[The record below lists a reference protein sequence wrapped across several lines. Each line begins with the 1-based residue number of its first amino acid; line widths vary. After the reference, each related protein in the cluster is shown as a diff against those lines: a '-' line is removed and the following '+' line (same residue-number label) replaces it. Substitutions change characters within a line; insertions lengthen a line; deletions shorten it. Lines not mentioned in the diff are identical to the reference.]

1 MRSYVFLSIAILFLL
16 MQGCASN
23 LQKEMAVDRFLPEDS
38 FDSAIE
44 ELRSN
49 EKAFGKNSR
58 LLYLMNMGALL
69 HYAGCFEESN
79 RYLQEAYD
87 LADELYTKSISRMV
101 ASVVSPN
108 VAPYYGE
115 DYERV
120 MISTFMA
127 LNYFRLG
134 ALEDALV
141 EARKINK
148 DLELLTDKYEGK
160 DKYKDDAFS
169 HYLAGLIQE
178 AGGETNDAFIS
189 YVQAYNA
196 YRGYEKM
203 FGVGVPDE
211 LKRDILRLA
220 LKLGFKDKYDYFV
233 KEFGEEYTP
242 QDSDSKNDGEIV
254 VVAYTGLAPLKREI
268 SISHTGVD
276 SEGKTHTFQIQL
288 PELVERPS
296 AISAVRVKY
305 REAVGQN
312 VLEVD
317 RDEYSKTNDV
327 QVGRT
332 YRDEGGGFRAEIKRD
347 GSSGYTYAFLAQ
359 DIVRISAKNMKDKQP
374 WLIAQAWAAALA
386 KYAASEKLKKKTK
399 GENFLGNVVK
409 SVFIDSALEEV
420 TRADIRC
427 WRTIPARIHLARLRI
442 PSGRY
447 DLCVEFLDNSGNTLS
462 RRCSYGVEVVKGTK
476 TLNFFYEFH

>member
-1 MRSYVFLSIAILFLL
+1 

-44 ELRSN
+44 ELKSN
-49 EKAFGKNSR
+49 EKSFGNNSR

-69 HYAGCFEESN
+69 HYAGRFEESN

-87 LADELYTKSISRMV
+87 LADELYTKSVTRMV
-101 ASVVSPN
+101 ASTVSPN

-127 LNYFRLG
+127 LNYFMLG

-178 AGGETNDAFIS
+178 AGGEINDAFIS
-189 YVQAYNA
+189 YVQAYQA
-196 YRGYEKM
+196 YRGYEKL

-220 LKLGFKDKYDYFV
+220 LELGFKDKYDYFV
-233 KEFGEEYTP
+233 KEFGEEYIPEGEDRHDT
-242 QDSDSKNDGEIV
+242 GEIV
-254 VVAYTGLAPLKREI
+254 VVAYTGLAPLKREV

-296 AISAVRVKY
+296 AISAVRIKF
-305 REAVGQN
+305 RKAVGEN
-312 VLEVD
+312 VSEMD
-317 RDEYSKTNDV
+317 RSKYDRGSNKQTE
-327 QVGRT
+327 GT
-332 YRDEGGGFRAEIKRD
+332 YRDEGGDSRAEIKRD
-347 GSSGYTYAFLAQ
+347 NTSGYTYAFLAQ
-359 DIVRISAKNMKDKQP
+359 DVVRISVKNMEDKQL

-386 KYAASEKLKKKTK
+386 KYTASEKLKKKTK
-399 GENFLGNVVK
+399 GKSFWGNVVK
-409 SVFIDSALEEV
+409 SVIIDSALEEV

-427 WRTIPARIHLARLRI
+427 WRTIPARIYLARLSI
-442 PSGRY
+442 PPGRY
-447 DLCVEFLDNSGNTLS
+447 DLCAEFLDDSGNILS
-462 RRCSYGVEVVKGTK
+462 RRCSYSVEVVKGAK